1 MTLATLA
8 LFIPACFALNIAP
21 GPNNVLAFSNAA
33 RRGFFVGLA
42 GGMGRMLPFA
52 AMIGIVGVGLGAVLA
67 TSETAFNMV
76 KFAGAAYL
84 IYVGWRMWRSAPMA
98 QTRAPLDEP
107 VATLVRRDFLIAI
120 GNPKAIAIFTA
131 FFPQFTDLAQP
142 LAPQYAALGGLFL
155 GLECL
160 AVALYAGFGAG
171 FQSLLTPAR
180 LHRLNRGVGGFLIF
194 SGFALALNERP

>member
-21 GPNNVLAFSNAA
+21 GPNNVLAFSNGA
-33 RRGFFVGLA
+33 RRGFLVGLA

-52 AMIGIVGVGLGAVLA
+52 AMILLVGVGLGAILA
-67 TSETAFNMV
+67 TSEAAFNAV
-76 KFAGAAYL
+76 KYAGAAYL
-84 IYVGWRMWRSAPMA
+84 IYVGWRMWQAKPQAETTAASNDPITA
-98 QTRAPLDEP
+98 LI
-107 VATLVRRDFLIAI
+107 RRDFLIAI

-142 LAPQYAALGGLFL
+142 LAPQYALLGGLFL
-155 GLECL
+155 VLECL

-171 FQSLLTPAR
+171 FQGLLSPKR
-180 LHRLNRGVGGFLIF
+180 LYNLNKGVGCFLIF
-194 SGFALALNERP
+194 SGLALALNERH